1 MNPML
6 NGFVSE
12 FDPMDGVG
20 LIEADDGGDIV
31 FFNAS
36 NLDRRQLSML
46 NVGSSVVGSSV
57 EFAAHEAAFGPHADF
72 VRLK

>member
-12 FDPMDGVG
+12 FDPADGVG
-20 LIEADDGGDIV
+20 IIEAEDGDIV
-31 FFNAS
+31 FFNAG
-36 NLDRRQLSML
+36 NLDVRQLSML
-46 NVGSSVVGSSV
+46 DVGSSV
-57 EFAAHEAAFGPHADF
+57 EFAAHQDAFGPHADF